1 MLSDYKN
8 YMDALAEKVKEN
20 GAEHSVRVT
29 QDKDG
34 DYILEVF
41 SNKAFQGLAES
52 LFMTATK
59 EGMTV
64 CLEENLCT
72 SEGTLKKFYA
82 KDLNDDVQAVIQE
95 TQKIVKQYMPE
106 LKGMDFLMQSNP
118 SSAVNSVTE
127 AGDSLAEFKK
137 YMDGLAEKVKGN
149 GPDAAW
155 LVDISE
161 NTQGGYIMEVFSNK
175 AFGGFW
181 TSLLMTAKAEG
192 MTVCL
197 EEDRFS
203 NPATLKKVM
212 LQDFNNN
219 AQAVVQETAK
229 IVKSYMPGL
238 NL

>member
-1 MLSDYKN
+1 MLSEYKK
-8 YMDALAEKVKEN
+8 YMDTLAEKVKEN

-29 QDKDG
+29 QDKNG
-34 DYILEVF
+34 SYILEVF

-52 LFMTATK
+52 LFMTAMP

-64 CLEENLCT
+64 CLEENLCA
-72 SEGTLKKFYA
+72 SEGTLKRFYSQ
-82 KDLNDDVQAVIQE
+82 DLNHSTQAVIQQTHE
-95 TQKIVKQYMPE
+95 IVKGYMPD
-106 LKGMDFLMQSNP
+106 LTGLDFLPSNDPFP
-118 SSAVNSVTE
+118 SIEAVNEEDTL
-127 AGDSLAEFKK
+127 DKFKG
-137 YMDGLAEKVKGN
+137 YMESLAEKVKEN
-149 GPDAAW
+149 GAEHS
-155 LVDISE
+155 VHV
-161 NTQGGYIMEVFSNK
+161 TQAKDGDYILEVFSDK

-181 TSLLMTAKAEG
+181 TSLFMTAEKGG

-203 NPATLKKVM
+203 NPATLKRVM

-219 AQAVVQETAK
+219 AQAVIQETEK